1 MDVDECV
8 LSAGRAVLD
17 MVEQEWQPLSPG
29 ELEQRLDQAV
39 EETLEAELVA
49 SLRAQPSPTLYVQL
63 LQNQA
68 NVSPQVPPSTA
79 DEEAQEPADPQEPVG
94 GAALQVPVRFS
105 SAGNHFNTPITQ
117 YSIQRGKAISS
128 RWDPVCLN
136 GQCVALTL
144 FIHLL

>member
-49 SLRAQPSPTLYVQL
+49 HLRAQPPPTLYVQL
-63 LQNQA
+63 LQNQT
-68 NVSPQVPPSTA
+68 NVGPQVPPSTT
-79 DEEAQEPADPQEPVG
+79 DEETQEPVG
-94 GAALQVPVRFS
+94 GEALKVPVRFS
-105 SAGNHFNTPITQ
+105 SAGKNFKNPNH
-117 YSIQRGKAISS
+117 
-128 RWDPVCLN
+128 
-136 GQCVALTL
+136 TL
-144 FIHLL
+144 FHSER

>member
-1 MDVDECV
+1 MNVNYHSQLLVRMDVGECV

-49 SLRAQPSPTLYVQL
+49 RLRSQPSPTIYVQI

-68 NVSPQVPPSTA
+68 NPSPQVPHCTT
-79 DEEAQEPADPQEPVG
+79 DEETQEPRVVQEPVDG
-94 GAALQVPVRFS
+94 EALKVPVRFS
-105 SAGNHFNTPITQ
+105 NHHHTICHSAF
-117 YSIQRGKAISS
+117 SC
-128 RWDPVCLN
+128 W
-136 GQCVALTL
+136 
-144 FIHLL
+144 